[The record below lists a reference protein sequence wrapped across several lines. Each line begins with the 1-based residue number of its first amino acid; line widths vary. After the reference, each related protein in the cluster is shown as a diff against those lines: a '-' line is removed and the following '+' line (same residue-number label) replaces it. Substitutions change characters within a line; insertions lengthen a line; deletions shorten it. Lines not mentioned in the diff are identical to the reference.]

1 MCLLE
6 YFKRY
11 EKPEYDAG
19 ERGGKL
25 RFIHW
30 EDKCRVGPGKL

>member
-6 YFKRY
+6 CFKRY
-11 EKPEYDAG
+11 EKPDYDRM
-19 ERGGKL
+19 RGGKL

>member
-1 MCLLE
+1 MCSLG
-6 YFKRY
+6 YFRRY
-11 EKPEYDAG
+11 EKPEYDG
-19 ERGGKL
+19 MRGGKL